1 MSDSKAEVEN
11 LRKTAAAEK
20 AAVTDSI
27 LETTM
32 EDDPSKTALDRK
44 MISLEQEHEVRYWTE
59 VLGCTE
65 EELRRAVAH
74 VGNSVQDVRDYM
86 GR

>member
-1 MSDSKAEVEN
+1 MVEN
-11 LRKTAAAEK
+11 LHKTAASEK
-20 AAVTDSI
+20 TAVTDPI

-32 EDDPSKTALDRK
+32 KGDPSKTALDRK

-65 EELRRAVAH
+65 EELRRAVTH
-74 VGNSVQDVRDYM
+74 VGDSAQDVRDYM